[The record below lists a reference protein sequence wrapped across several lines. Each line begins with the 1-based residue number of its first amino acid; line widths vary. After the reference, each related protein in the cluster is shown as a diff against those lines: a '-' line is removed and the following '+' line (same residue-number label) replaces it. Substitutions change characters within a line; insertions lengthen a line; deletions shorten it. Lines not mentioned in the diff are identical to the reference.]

1 MIRFALFGAGFIG
14 QVHGANIATNGRT
27 KLQYVYDVNDQA
39 AHQLADRFGAQV
51 AGSVEEVFAADDVD
65 AVLIASSTNT
75 HADLLSAAI
84 RAAKPVYC
92 EKPIDM
98 NLERVKAVVQEA
110 HDTPVPIMMGFSR
123 RFDPNHRGLR
133 QAVQAGEVGVV
144 EMIQMACR
152 SAAPPPISY
161 IKVSGG
167 QFRDQTIHMFDLL
180 CWIAGQT
187 PVEVYAT
194 GSAMMDPEIT
204 AVGDVDTSMLILK
217 FADGALCHIDNS
229 RHTGYGYDERI
240 EVFGSQGL
248 VESRRKPV
256 REVALYKGAKVVEE
270 GMFAGWFERMEPTF
284 MLALDAFAA
293 SLEGAEGSDYPTLQD
308 GLRAQM
314 IAEAAVESLQK
325 NAPVRIE
332 YWEPK

>member
-14 QVHGANIATNGRT
+14 QVHGANIAANPRT
-27 KLQYVYDVNDQA
+27 KLQYVYDVNSEA
-39 AHQLADRFGAQV
+39 AGKLAGRTGAQV
-51 AGSVEEVFAADDVD
+51 AGSVEEIFAAGDVD

-75 HADLLSAAI
+75 HAGLLSAAI
-84 RAAKPVYC
+84 KAGKPVYC

-98 NLERVKAVVQEA
+98 SLDRVKAVVQEA
-110 HDTPVPIMMGFSR
+110 HDNPSPIMMGFSR
-123 RFDPNHRGLR
+123 RFDPNHRALR

-152 SAAPPPISY
+152 SSAPPPISY

-180 CWIAGQT
+180 RWIAGQN

-240 EVFGSQGL
+240 EVFGSEGL
-248 VESRRKPV
+248 VESRRKPT
-256 REVALYKGAKVVEE
+256 REVALYKGSKVVEE

-284 MLALDAFAA
+284 GLAIDAFAA
-293 SLEGAEGSDYPTLQD
+293 SLEGAEGIDYPTLQD
-308 GLRAQM
+308 GLAAQM
-314 IAEAAVESLQK
+314 IAEAAVESLHK
-325 NAPVRIE
+325 NAPVKIA
-332 YWEPK
+332 YWQPD